1 MPRTFIDVAGFL
13 LPQTVLRSARAHP
26 MTAADTSPSTP
37 DSQES
42 IAIQVPQTKAPKPNA
57 KRTDTLPTLEKLAAL
72 HPQLFG
78 AVFLPL
84 KRGVFQDLQAAHP
97 EVFDKD
103 ALKAA
108 LSMHTRSTRYLNAVA
123 SGQQRHDLAGLAVEA
138 MAPEHVHHALLEV
151 FRRRQARTP
160 DDLKPRLLMNIGQA
174 FEASGL
180 SAEDYVERTRTRDES
195 ANALLDEAMAMV
207 KAQSAKGEA
216 LLRAFVASGLSENAF
231 ADMYGLEPMA
241 TARTLERA
249 RAAQV

>member
-1 MPRTFIDVAGFL
+1 MLRTLIR
-13 LPQTVLRSARAHP
+13 PARAHP
-26 MTAADTSPSTP
+26 MTAADTSPPTHAKQEIQTP
-37 DSQES
+37 Q
-42 IAIQVPQTKAPKPNA
+42 AKAQKHNA

-72 HPQLFG
+72 YPPLFG

-84 KRGVFQDLQAAHP
+84 KRGIFQDLQLAHP
-97 EVFDKD
+97 ESFDKD

-151 FRRRQARTP
+151 FRRRQTRTA
-160 DDLKPRLLMNIGQA
+160 DDLKPRLLMNIVQA
-174 FEASGL
+174 FDASEL
-180 SAEDYVERTRTRDES
+180 SIEGYTERTRTRDDA
-195 ANALLDEAMAMV
+195 ANALLDEAMALV

-216 LLRAFVASGLSENAF
+216 LLRAFVASGLSESAF
-231 ADMYGLEPMA
+231 ADMYGMEPMA

-249 RAAQV
+249 RAAQA